1 MHIWNPYFYS
11 REYEIEIKSGEK
23 SLNDEIEINQFKKK
37 NRSQPVLTFETG
49 DSMNPRLT
57 P

>member
-23 SLNDEIEINQFKKK
+23 SLNDEIEINQF
-37 NRSQPVLTFETG
+37 
-49 DSMNPRLT
+49 
-57 P
+57 